1 MTGKDYSWPTLPRPR
16 GSTSD
21 ARESARDST
30 NSPSPVHEAARD
42 LSAKAVTSPLQEVV
56 LPKDDHILPLT
67 CTDKVDVD
75 DPLKNLDIWISLFNC
90 F

>member
-21 ARESARDST
+21 VRESARDST

-42 LSAKAVTSPLQEVV
+42 LSAKAVTSPL
-56 LPKDDHILPLT
+56 
-67 CTDKVDVD
+67 
-75 DPLKNLDIWISLFNC
+75 
-90 F
+90 